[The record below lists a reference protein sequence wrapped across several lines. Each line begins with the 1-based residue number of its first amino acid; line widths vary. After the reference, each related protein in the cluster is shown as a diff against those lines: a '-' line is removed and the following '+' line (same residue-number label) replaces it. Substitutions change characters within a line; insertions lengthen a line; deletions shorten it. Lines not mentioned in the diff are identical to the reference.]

1 MFGAGLYGA
10 NSFSKSFNYTN
21 CYQRGEEACLF
32 LGEFALGNTEN
43 RTNADYYI
51 TEKTLLQKNKH
62 STWGQGMNTPESHE
76 KLYDGTIV
84 PNGKLTRSNVPGACL
99 IYDEFIVYNTDQLK
113 LRYIVRVKNL
123 G

>member
-1 MFGAGLYGA
+1 MFGFGLYGA
-10 NSFSKSFNYTN
+10 NSFSKSFNYTG

-32 LGEFALGNTEN
+32 LAEFALGNTDD
-43 RTNADYYI
+43 RFDADYYI
-51 TEKTLLQKNKH
+51 TEQSLAQKNKH
-62 STWGQGMNTPESHE
+62 STWGRGMHSPSSYETMD
-76 KLYDGTIV
+76 DGTIV
-84 PNGKLTRSNVPGACL
+84 PNGPLQKFNPRAGL